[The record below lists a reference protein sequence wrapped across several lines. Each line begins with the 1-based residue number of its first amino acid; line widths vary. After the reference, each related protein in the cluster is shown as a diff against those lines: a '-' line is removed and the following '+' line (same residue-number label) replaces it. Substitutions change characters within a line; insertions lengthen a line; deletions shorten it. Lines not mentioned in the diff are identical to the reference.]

1 MDILNFQKNI
11 TFVFTISNHKC
22 NIRPSKRNTKET
34 EMKHLANIMRF
45 NDWDTKQ
52 ESTVGRI
59 MEEGRGK
66 KKRAWI
72 EWVGSPMLEEVE
84 GNYQDACRIALNA
97 DTWHF
102 ISPI

>member
-1 MDILNFQKNI
+1 
-11 TFVFTISNHKC
+11 
-22 NIRPSKRNTKET
+22 
-34 EMKHLANIMRF
+34 MKHLANIMRF

-59 MEEGRGK
+59 KEEGRGK

-84 GNYQDACRIALNA
+84 GNYQDACRIALNV

>member
-1 MDILNFQKNI
+1 
-11 TFVFTISNHKC
+11 
-22 NIRPSKRNTKET
+22 
-34 EMKHLANIMRF
+34 MKHLANIMSI

-66 KKRAWI
+66 KKRVFI
-72 EWVGSPMLEEVE
+72 EWIGGLTCQQPVE

>member
-1 MDILNFQKNI
+1 MTLSIKSLYY
-11 TFVFTISNHKC
+11 TH
-22 NIRPSKRNTKET
+22 RNKTTKET
-34 EMKHLANIMRF
+34 KMKHLANIMSI

>member
-1 MDILNFQKNI
+1 
-11 TFVFTISNHKC
+11 
-22 NIRPSKRNTKET
+22 
-34 EMKHLANIMRF
+34 MKHLANIMRF

-72 EWVGSPMLEEVE
+72 EWVGSPMLDYSNDEN
-84 GNYQDACRIALNA
+84 NYKRIITLQV
-97 DTWHF
+97 
-102 ISPI
+102 

>member
-1 MDILNFQKNI
+1 MSIALLLI
-11 TFVFTISNHKC
+11 YCLALLYRTH
-22 NIRPSKRNTKET
+22 RNKQQLKGNK
-34 EMKHLANIMRF
+34 MKHLANIMRF
-45 NDWDTKQ
+45 NDWNTKQ

-59 MEEGRGK
+59 MEESRGK

-72 EWVGSPMLEEVE
+72 EWVGSPMLKEVE

>member
-1 MDILNFQKNI
+1 
-11 TFVFTISNHKC
+11 
-22 NIRPSKRNTKET
+22 
-34 EMKHLANIMRF
+34 MKHLANIMRF

-59 MEEGRGK
+59 LQEGRGK
-66 KKRAWI
+66 KKQVFI
-72 EWVGSPMLEEVE
+72 EWIGGLTCQQPVE

>member
-1 MDILNFQKNI
+1 
-11 TFVFTISNHKC
+11 
-22 NIRPSKRNTKET
+22 
-34 EMKHLANIMRF
+34 MKHLANIMSI
-45 NDWDTKQ
+45 NDWNTKQ

-66 KKRAWI
+66 KKRTWI
-72 EWVGSPMLEEVE
+72 EWVSSPMLEEVE